1 VLKGLRHV
9 PRGETQC
16 LQVDG
21 MALVVEEVVV
31 GAKSKLNDVK
41 RNAED
46 NLPGVEERRKVRCL
60 KTRTPLVEV
69 EVAGLN

>member
-1 VLKGLRHV
+1 
-9 PRGETQC
+9 
-16 LQVDG
+16 
-21 MALVVEEVVV
+21 MARVVEVVVVVV

-60 KTRTPLVEV
+60 KTRTPLVEA
-69 EVAGLN
+69 EVAGPN

>member
-1 VLKGLRHV
+1 
-9 PRGETQC
+9 
-16 LQVDG
+16 
-21 MALVVEEVVV
+21 MARVVEVVVV

-46 NLPGVEERRKVRCL
+46 NLLGVEERRKARCL